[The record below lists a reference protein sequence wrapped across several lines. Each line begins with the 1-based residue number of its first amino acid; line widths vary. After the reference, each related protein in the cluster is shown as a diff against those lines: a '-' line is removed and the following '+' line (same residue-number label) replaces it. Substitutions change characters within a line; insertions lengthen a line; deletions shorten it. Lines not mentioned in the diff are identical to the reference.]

1 MRKTVIV
8 GLALASAACRGG
20 EGVETYAIAR
30 DPFCQEVMP
39 RVEAF
44 LSQARAENP
53 MPDFERYGGRLVVGT
68 IGELR
73 DGMMV
78 LTTTDH
84 GSTQHQQFVNLM
96 PLVEYDEALE
106 PRPYL
111 AESWEVDEDLTEITF
126 HIRRDV
132 LWHDG
137 VPTTARDVAFTYLRA
152 TDPATLFPNSAYWIH
167 YVAGEAGVEVV
178 DDYTVKVRMRP
189 HAEFMDPWRT
199 LGILP
204 EHLLGDVTPEALREH
219 PYGSRCPV
227 GNGPFVFREHRDQ
240 DRWVFT
246 GNPAFPA
253 GLGGRPFLETYVY
266 RIVPDQSTL
275 LNELLAGSVDVYV
288 APRPDQAKQIVDAPG
303 LRLLRAPFRDFA
315 FAGWNAR
322 RPQLADARV
331 RRAITM
337 GTDRQQ
343 IVDALLEGYGQVA
356 SSTLLPVHWAYD
368 PAQPNALPFDPAAAR
383 VLLDEAGWADRD
395 GDGVRESGQ
404 GVRLAITLLYN
415 QGNQARKR
423 IAEIL
428 QIQLRDI
435 GIEVTPQ
442 VLEWGAL
449 IDKIS
454 NPERRDYDGVV
465 LAWVGEFRVDDTGLF
480 HSGYVDGANA
490 YSGTRNP
497 ALDELLD
504 TLGLIADRDA
514 ARPLWARYEEVLAQ
528 EQPYTF
534 LYFLDRLMGAQEV
547 VEGLA
552 VDARGEWVSVRDWW
566 VSRPDTLN

>member
-1 MRKTVIV
+1 MKKAGI
-8 GLALASAACRGG
+8 ALAALVAACADRG
-20 EGVETYAIAR
+20 EVYTVAA

-44 LSQARAENP
+44 VERTSAERP
-53 MPDFERYGGRLVVGT
+53 APDDERYGGRAVVAT

-78 LTTTDH
+78 LTTSDH

-96 PLVEYDEALE
+96 PLLEYDADFQ

-111 AESWEVDEDLTEITF
+111 AESWEVSEDLTEITF
-126 HIRRDV
+126 RIRRDV

-137 VPTTARDVAFTYLRA
+137 EPTTARDVAFTYLRA
-152 TDPATLFPNSAYWIH
+152 TDPRTLFPNAAYWAH
-167 YVAGEAGVEVV
+167 YVPGEDGVEVI
-178 DDYTVKVRMRP
+178 DDHTVKVRMRP
-189 HAEFMDPWRT
+189 HAEFLDPWRT
-199 LGILP
+199 LAILP
-204 EHLLGDVTPEALREH
+204 EHLLGGVPPEELAKH
-219 PYGSRCPV
+219 PYGTRCPV
-227 GNGPFVFREHRDQ
+227 GNGPFVFREHREQ

-246 GNPAFPA
+246 ANPAFPLD
-253 GLGGRPFLETYVY
+253 LGGRPYLDTYVY

-288 APRPDQAKQIVDAPG
+288 APRPDQAKQIEAAEGV
-303 LRLLRAPFRDFA
+303 RLIRAPFRDFV

-337 GTDRQQ
+337 ALDREQ
-343 IVDALLEGYGQVA
+343 IVGALLEGYGRVA
-356 SSTLLPVHWAYD
+356 NSTLIPVHWAYD
-368 PAQPNALPFDPAAAR
+368 PTQPHALPFDPEGAR
-383 VLLDEAGWADRD
+383 ALLEEAGWVDRD
-395 GDGVRESGQ
+395 ADGVREGPD
-404 GVRLAITLLYN
+404 GTRLAITLLYN

-423 IAEIL
+423 LAEVL
-428 QIQLRDI
+428 QVELRKV
-435 GIEVTPQ
+435 GIDATPQ

-449 IDKIS
+449 IDRIS
-454 NPERRDYDGVV
+454 NPAERDFDGVV

-480 HSGYVDGANA
+480 HSDHVDGPNA

-497 ALDELLD
+497 ELDQLLD

-514 ARPLWARYEEVLAQ
+514 ARPVWARYEEVLAQ

-534 LYFLDRLMGAQEV
+534 FYFLDRLMGV
-547 VEGLA
+547 GDGVRDVA
-552 VDARGEWVSVRDWW
+552 VDARGEWVNVRDWW
-566 VSRPDTLN
+566 APRTPR

>member
-1 MRKTVIV
+1 MKRVV
-8 GLALASAACRGG
+8 SLGFALALSACGG
-20 EGVETYAIAR
+20 EGEPEVYTVAS

-44 LSQARAENP
+44 LARARAEHP
-53 MPDFERYGGRLVVGT
+53 TPDYERYGGRVVAAA

-96 PLVEYDEALE
+96 PLIDYDEDLQ

-111 AESWEVDEDLTEITF
+111 AESWEVDDSLTELTF
-126 HIRRDV
+126 HLRHDV

-137 VPTTARDVAFTYLRA
+137 EPTTARDVAFTYLRA
-152 TDPATLFPNSAYWIH
+152 TDPETLFPNAAYWAH
-167 YVAGEAGVEVV
+167 YVPGEEGVEVV
-178 DDYTVKVRMRP
+178 DEYTVKVRMRP
-189 HAEFMDPWRT
+189 HAEYMDPWRT
-199 LGILP
+199 LAILP
-204 EHLLGDVTPEALREH
+204 EHLLGDVPPAALREH

-246 GNPAFPA
+246 ANPAFPA
-253 GLGGRPFLETYVY
+253 ALGGRPYLDTYVY
-266 RIVPDQSTL
+266 RIVPDESTL
-275 LNELLAGSVDVYV
+275 LNELLAGSVDVFV
-288 APRPDQAKQIVDAPG
+288 APRPDQARQIQETEG
-303 LRLLRAPFRDFA
+303 LRLLHAPFRDFI

-322 RPQLADARV
+322 RPQLADPRV
-331 RRAITM
+331 RRALTM
-337 GTDRQQ
+337 GTDRQA
-343 IVDALLEGYGQVA
+343 IVDALLEGYGRVA
-356 SSTLLPVHWAYD
+356 NSTLLPAHWAYD
-368 PAQPNALPFDPAAAR
+368 SLQASALPYDPAAAR
-383 VLLDEAGWADRD
+383 ALLEEAGWSDRD
-395 GDGVRESGQ
+395 GDGIRERGD
-404 GVRLAITLLYN
+404 GTRLALTLLYN

-423 IAEIL
+423 IAEIM

-435 GIEVTPQ
+435 GVEVTPQ

-454 NPERRDYDGVV
+454 NPQQRDFDGVV

-480 HSGYVDGANA
+480 HSAHVDGPNA

-497 ALDELLD
+497 ELDRLLD
-504 TLGLIADRDA
+504 TLGVVADRDV
-514 ARPLWARYEEVLAQ
+514 ARPLWARYEQVLAQ

-534 LYFLDRLMGAQEV
+534 LYFRDRLMGVRNEV
-547 VEGLA
+547 HDMAL
-552 VDARGEWVSVRDWW
+552 DARGEWVNVKDWW
-566 VSRPDTLN
+566 VERAGG

>member
-1 MRKTVIV
+1 MKRIV
-8 GLALASAACRGG
+8 CLGLALALPACGSEG
-20 EGVETYAIAR
+20 EPESYSVAS
-30 DPFCQEVMP
+30 DPFCQGVMP

-44 LSQARAENP
+44 LARAEADHP
-53 MPDFERYGGRLVVGT
+53 TPDDERYGGRVVVGT

-96 PLVEYDEALE
+96 PLIDYDEGLQ

-111 AESWEVDEDLTEITF
+111 AESWEVNDSLTEITF
-126 HIRRDV
+126 HLRRDV

-137 VPTTARDVAFTYLRA
+137 EPTTARDVAFTYVRA
-152 TDPATLFPNSAYWIH
+152 TAPRTLFPNAAYWAH
-167 YVAGEAGVEVV
+167 YVPGEEGVEVV
-178 DDYTVKVRMRP
+178 DDQTVKVRMRP

-199 LGILP
+199 LAILP
-204 EHLLGDVTPEALREH
+204 EHLLGEVPPEALRDH
-219 PYGSRCPV
+219 PYSQRCPV

-240 DRWVFT
+240 DRWVFSA
-246 GNPAFPA
+246 NPAFPGA
-253 GLGGRPFLETYVY
+253 LGGRPLVDTYVY

-288 APRPDQAKQIVDAPG
+288 APRPDQARQIEGAEG
-303 LRLLRAPFRDFA
+303 LRLLRAPFRDFV

-322 RPQLADARV
+322 RPQLSDARV

-337 GTDRQQ
+337 GVDRGQ
-343 IVDALLEGYGQVA
+343 IVTALLEGYGRVA
-356 SSTLLPVHWAYD
+356 NSTLLPVHWAYD
-368 PAQPNALPFDPAAAR
+368 SLQASALPYDPAAAR
-383 VLLDEAGWADRD
+383 TLLEEAGGSDRD
-395 GDGVRESGQ
+395 GDGVRERGD
-404 GVRLAITLLYN
+404 GTRLAITLLYN

-435 GIEVTPQ
+435 GVDVTPQ

-454 NPERRDYDGVV
+454 NPEDRDFDGVV

-480 HSGYVDGANA
+480 HSAHVDGPTA

-497 ALDELLD
+497 ELDKLLD
-504 TLGLIADRDA
+504 TLGLVADREV
-514 ARPLWARYEEVLAQ
+514 ARPLWARYEQVLAE

-534 LYFLDRLMGAQEV
+534 IYFLDRLMGVRDV
-547 VEGLA
+547 VKGVAL
-552 VDARGEWVSVRDWW
+552 DARGEWVNVKDWW
-566 VSRPDTLN
+566 VEPAGR